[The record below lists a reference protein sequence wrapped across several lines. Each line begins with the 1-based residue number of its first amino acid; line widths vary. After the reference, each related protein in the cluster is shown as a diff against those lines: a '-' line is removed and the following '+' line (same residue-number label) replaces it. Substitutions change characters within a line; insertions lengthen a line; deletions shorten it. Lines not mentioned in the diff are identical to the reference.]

1 MARARNIKPG
11 FFKNYDLADL
21 GPHAQLLFAGL
32 WCLADK
38 EGRLEDK
45 PRLIKA
51 EVFPYYEVDVNG
63 ELTKLERLGFV
74 KRYKAKG
81 ISVISIE
88 NFKKHQS
95 PHHTERAS
103 ELPEEERQN
112 TSEPLPVRTPE
123 THGESTV
130 NPPLE
135 DGGNPPDSPI
145 PDSLIPDSPIA
156 EENLEPNGSV
166 DSGEKTPPADLLGD
180 CEGNGDKAGERSP
193 IAIPACPVQQVVAL
207 YHECM
212 PLNPKVRVVDD
223 ARKKTIAARWKQAA
237 LMAGIGPFGYA
248 TGVDGLKAWRTFFEI
263 CAQSDFL
270 TGRATPR
277 PGKRPFV
284 ADIDFLVSPK
294 GFRKSLEN
302 RYHEDDE

>member
-21 GPHAQLLFAGL
+21 GPLAQLLFAGL

-81 ISVISIE
+81 VSVISID

-103 ELPEEERQN
+103 ELPDENE
-112 TSEPLPVRTPE
+112 SIIAEPSPVRTPE
-123 THGESTV
+123 IHGEVTV

-135 DGGNPPDSPI
+135 DGGNPS
-145 PDSLIPDSPIA
+145 DSLIPDSLIA
-156 EENLEPNGSV
+156 CENQEANASV
-166 DSGEKTPPADLLGD
+166 DSGAAAPSADLLGD
-180 CEGNGDKAGERSP
+180 REGNGEVTGERG
-193 IAIPACPVQQVVAL
+193 IKGVPACPVQQIVDL
-207 YHECM
+207 YHTHM
-212 PLNPKVRVVDD
+212 PTNPKVRVLDD
-223 ARKKTIAARWKQAA
+223 SRKKAIRARWNQAA
-237 LMAGIGPFGYA
+237 VLEGVGPFGYK
-248 TGVDGLKAWRTFFEI
+248 TGSEGLAAWKRFFEV
-263 CAQSDFL
+263 CAASDFL
-270 TGRATPR
+270 IGNAKPQ
-277 PGKRPFV
+277 PGKPPFV
-284 ADIDFLVSPK
+284 ATIDFLMSPS
-294 GFRKSLEN
+294 GFKNAVEN
-302 RYHEDDE
+302 KYHREVKE